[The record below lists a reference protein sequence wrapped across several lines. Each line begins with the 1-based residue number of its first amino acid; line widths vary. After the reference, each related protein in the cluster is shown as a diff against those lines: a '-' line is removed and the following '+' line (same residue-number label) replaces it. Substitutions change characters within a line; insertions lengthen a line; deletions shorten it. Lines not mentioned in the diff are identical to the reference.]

1 MTSRSI
7 IRGTH
12 PGRPLMEIRGDGMML
27 NDVDAINWTALVR
40 PIAINLPGVVVQVWY
55 LISGTKPRQAASESE
70 REKRYGMLGE
80 LAARRSLVT
89 EFI

>member
-1 MTSRSI
+1 
-7 IRGTH
+7 
-12 PGRPLMEIRGDGMML
+12 MEIRGDGMML
-27 NDVDAINWTALVR
+27 NDVDAIDWTALVR

-70 REKRYGMLGE
+70 SEKRYGMLRE

-89 EFI
+89 QLYLIYRCKRNTA

>member
-1 MTSRSI
+1 
-7 IRGTH
+7 
-12 PGRPLMEIRGDGMML
+12 MEIRGDGMML

-55 LISGTKPRQAASESE
+55 LISGTKPRQAESESE
-70 REKRYGMLGE
+70 REKRYGMLRE

-89 EFI
+89 AFI